1 MSYMIT
7 SHAKSKWFFWKS
19 IETLRDFLHCLKE
32 QLVFNGQHSSG
43 TKLKNELV
51 RRI

>member
-1 MSYMIT
+1 MLNRNGFSGNQL
-7 SHAKSKWFFWKS
+7 KL
-19 IETLRDFLHCLKE
+19 LRDFLPCLKE